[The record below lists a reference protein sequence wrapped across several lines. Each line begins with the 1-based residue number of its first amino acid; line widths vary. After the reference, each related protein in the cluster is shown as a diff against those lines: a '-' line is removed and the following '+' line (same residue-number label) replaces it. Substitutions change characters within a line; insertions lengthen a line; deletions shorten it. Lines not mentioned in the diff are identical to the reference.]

1 MKTQIQ
7 NSSNISRAF
16 FARPIEQCGPSA
28 PEDRKRETSPMSQPE
43 IRKLIEEI
51 MG

>member
-1 MKTQIQ
+1 MKTQIV
-7 NSSNISRAF
+7 NSISISRAF
-16 FARPIEQCGPSA
+16 FARPIEQRA
-28 PEDRKRETSPMSQPE
+28 LRAREDRKRETSPMSQPE

>member
-1 MKTQIQ
+1 MKTQIL
-7 NSSNISRAF
+7 NSISISRAT
-16 FARPIEQCGPSA
+16 FALPVEQRAVSA
-28 PEDRKRETSPMSQPE
+28 REDRKRETSPMSQPE